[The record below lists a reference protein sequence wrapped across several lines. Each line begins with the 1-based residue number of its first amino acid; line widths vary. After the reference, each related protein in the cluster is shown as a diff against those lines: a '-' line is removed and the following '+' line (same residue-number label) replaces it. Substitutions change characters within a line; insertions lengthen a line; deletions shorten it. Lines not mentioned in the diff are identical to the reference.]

1 MGLVSV
7 LERDYAIAL
16 MALPRDPFQ
25 PYEAQKAQEMSA
37 VPSVANKSLRWLLR
51 PGSERKN
58 AAVGFPQRQRHARHR
73 YGRLEIAPCRHFG
86 VARAEER
93 CGGAVCRMPC
103 VTGDPIGFL
112 HCHLLSR
119 SSGRW
124 NRSTASWSAPALT
137 LLSTALGGRLGRLPA
152 RTTETLLIYPRFPR
166 FAQLMPA
173 AAPARNGAAE
183 PPLWKG
189 HYF

>member
-1 MGLVSV
+1 MTVFPARIGTQECCRRISTAP
-7 LERDYAIAL
+7 ETC
-16 MALPRDPFQ
+16 P
-25 PYEAQKAQEMSA
+25 AQ
-37 VPSVANKSLRWLLR
+37 V
-51 PGSERKN
+51 
-58 AAVGFPQRQRHARHR
+58 RHR
-73 YGRLEIAPCRHFG
+73 YGRLEISPCRHFV
-86 VARAEER
+86 VARVEER
-93 CGGAVCRMPC
+93 CSRAVCRMSC
-103 VTGDPIGFL
+103 VTGDPIAFL

-183 PPLWKG
+183 PVLWKIISAVA
-189 HYF
+189 HSTASNRLICQSPFD